1 MSRHLML
8 AIGSLLRRWREE
20 RGRDVARAMSAVALG
35 GVLAACSAP
44 VKPLPQDLQSSW
56 VDEQRA
62 TTVADAAALT
72 WWKAFDDSIIDQL
85 VDLAQ
90 QRNLDLRVAEA
101 RVREVRAQ
109 RRAALANLA
118 PEIDAS
124 VGADRSRA
132 RRQGSD
138 TTAIQDGA
146 SAAAV
151 ASWEIDLFGRLS
163 AVARA
168 ARAELQAAQAD
179 RDGVR
184 LTLIAEVIRNY
195 LEFRLYQV
203 QTELSLRNAQAQQ
216 ETVRITQ
223 ARFNQGMASRLDLER
238 TVSALRTT
246 QAQIPQSRELAE
258 SARYRLILLTAST
271 PDALNPLL
279 PTSTS
284 DPGALPDS
292 DAERVLLTPA
302 DVIARRPDVQAAE
315 RRLIAAAEQRNVA
328 AALRY
333 PRITLAGL
341 IGVEDNRVGDLLDN
355 GSRTWS
361 VSAGLLAP
369 LIDFG
374 RIRAAIDAADAV
386 QEQAYLTYEQTART
400 ALQETQTALVLYT
413 QGKLRQQE
421 LSQAADSARRAAQLA
436 RRQYTAGAL
445 SLLEV
450 LDAERSVYAVELNA
464 AQATADVSIRLVN
477 VYESMGLVPPT
488 GG

>member
-1 MSRHLML
+1 MSFRML
-8 AIGSLLRRWREE
+8 SLVTLCC
-20 RGRDVARAMSAVALG
+20 L
-35 GVLAACSAP
+35 LAACSQP
-44 VKPLPQDLQSSW
+44 VKRLPDDMQGSW
-56 VDEQRA
+56 IDAEHGTSA
-62 TTVADAAALT
+62 ADAVALT
-72 WWKAFDDSIIDQL
+72 WWRAFDDSTIDAL
-85 VDLAQ
+85 VEMAQ

-109 RRAALANLA
+109 RRETVANLA
-118 PEIDAS
+118 PQIDAS
-124 VGADRSRA
+124 IDGERSSGRTSA
-132 RRQGSD
+132 SGSEAVMED
-138 TTAIQDGA
+138 TATAGA
-146 SAAAV
+146 SV
-151 ASWEIDLFGRLS
+151 SWEIDLFGRLR
-163 AVARA
+163 AEARA
-168 ARAELQAAQAD
+168 ANAELRAVEAD

-184 LTLIAEVIRNY
+184 LTLIAEVVRSY

-203 QTELSLRNAQAQQ
+203 QTELAARNAQAQE
-216 ETVRITQ
+216 ETVRITR
-223 ARFNQGMASRLDLER
+223 ARFDQGFASRLDLER
-238 TVSALRTT
+238 TLASLRSTR
-246 QAQIPQSRELAE
+246 AQIPQSRELAE
-258 SARYRLILLTAST
+258 SARYRLVLLTAST
-271 PDALNPLL
+271 PEALNGLL
-279 PTSTS
+279 PAPTT
-284 DPGALPDS
+284 DPADLPDS
-292 DAERVLLTPA
+292 DAESVLLTPA

-341 IGVEDNRVGDLLDN
+341 LGVEDDRVENLLDT
-355 GSRTWS
+355 GTRTWS

-421 LSQAADSARRAAQLA
+421 LAQAAQSARRAAQLA

-450 LDAERSVYAVELNA
+450 LDAERSVYSVELDE

-477 VYESMGLVPPT
+477 VYQSMGLVPPP

>member
-1 MSRHLML
+1 MSNRML
-8 AIGSLLRRWREE
+8 FR
-20 RGRDVARAMSAVALG
+20 VTSAVALT
-35 GVLAACSAP
+35 VLTACSVP
-44 VKPLPQDLQSSW
+44 VKQLPDDLQSSW
-56 VDEQRA
+56 LDEQRP

-72 WWKAFDDSIIDQL
+72 WWRAFDDTTIDQL

-90 QRNLDLRVAEA
+90 QGNLDLRVAEA
-101 RVREVRAQ
+101 RVREARAQ
-109 RRAALANLA
+109 RRAALGNMA
-118 PEIDAS
+118 PQVDAS
-124 VGADRSRA
+124 VDGDRSSGGRFA
-132 RRQGSD
+132 GNAVGGVQEN
-138 TTAIQDGA
+138 A
-146 SAAAV
+146 SAAAN
-151 ASWEIDLFGRLS
+151 ASWEIDLFGRLKAEARVAS
-163 AVARA
+163 AQ
-168 ARAELQAAQAD
+168 LQAVQAD

-184 LTLIAEVIRNY
+184 LTLIAEVIRDY
-195 LEFRLYQV
+195 LEFRLFQV
-203 QTELSLRNAQAQQ
+203 QTELSLRNAQAQE

-246 QAQIPQSRELAE
+246 RSQIPQSRELAE
-258 SARYRLILLTAST
+258 SARYRLVLLTAST

-279 PTSTS
+279 PAPTS

-302 DVIARRPDVQAAE
+302 DVISRRPDVQAAE

-341 IGVEDNRVGDLLDN
+341 LGVQDSRVEDLLDT
-355 GSRTWS
+355 GTRTWS
-361 VSAGLLAP
+361 VSAGLLMP

-421 LSQAADSARRAAQLA
+421 LSQAAESARRAAQLA

>member
-1 MSRHLML
+1 MSYRML
-8 AIGSLLRRWREE
+8 FR
-20 RGRDVARAMSAVALG
+20 VTSAVALA
-35 GVLAACSAP
+35 VLTACSAP
-44 VKPLPQDLQSSW
+44 VKQLPNDLQSSW
-56 VDEQRA
+56 LDEQRS
-62 TTVADAAALT
+62 TTIADAAALT
-72 WWKAFDDSIIDQL
+72 WWKEFDDTTIDQL

-118 PEIDAS
+118 PQVDAS
-124 VGADRSRA
+124 VDGDRSRG
-132 RRQGSD
+132 RRFAGNSIG
-138 TTAIQDGA
+138 AVLENA
-146 SAAAV
+146 SAAAN
-151 ASWEIDLFGRLS
+151 ASWEIDLFGRLR
-163 AVARA
+163 AQARA
-168 ARAELQAAQAD
+168 ADAQLEAVQAD

-184 LTLIAEVIRNY
+184 LTLIAEVIRSY

-203 QTELSLRNAQAQQ
+203 QAELALRNAQAQE

-223 ARFNQGMASRLDLER
+223 ARFTQGMASRLDLER

-246 QAQIPQSRELAE
+246 RAQIPQSHELAE

-279 PTSTS
+279 PAPTS
-284 DPGALPDS
+284 DPGTLPDS

-302 DVIARRPDVQAAE
+302 DVISRRPDVQAAE

-341 IGVEDNRVGDLLDN
+341 LGVQDRRVEDLLDT
-355 GSRTWS
+355 GTRTWS
-361 VSAGLLAP
+361 VSGGLLAP

-400 ALQETQTALVLYT
+400 ALQETQTALLLYT

-477 VYESMGLVPPT
+477 VYQSMGLVPPT

>member
-1 MSRHLML
+1 MSGRLLFRVTSTVSL
-8 AIGSLLRRWREE
+8 A
-20 RGRDVARAMSAVALG
+20 
-35 GVLAACSAP
+35 VLAACSQP
-44 VKPLPQDLQSSW
+44 VKQLPEDMQSSW

-62 TTVADAAALT
+62 ITAADEAALT
-72 WWKAFDDSIIDQL
+72 WWKAFDDTTIDQL
-85 VDLAQ
+85 VELAQ

-101 RVREVRAQ
+101 RVQEVRAQ
-109 RRAALANLA
+109 RRGALANLA
-118 PEIDAS
+118 PQIDAS
-124 VGADRSRA
+124 IDGDRSSG
-132 RRQGSD
+132 RRFAGNTVGSV
-138 TTAIQDGA
+138 IENA
-146 SAAAV
+146 SAAANV
-151 ASWEIDLFGRLS
+151 SWEVDLFGRLRADARS
-163 AVARA
+163 ARA
-168 ARAELQAAQAD
+168 QLQAVQAD

-184 LTLIAEVIRNY
+184 LTLIAEVIRSY

-203 QTELSLRNAQAQQ
+203 QTELSLRNAQAQE

-223 ARFNQGMASRLDLER
+223 ARFNEGFASRLDLER
-238 TVSALRTT
+238 TVSSLRTT
-246 QAQIPQSRELAE
+246 RAQIPQTHELAE

-271 PDALNPLL
+271 PDSLNPLL
-279 PTSTS
+279 PASTG
-284 DPGALPDS
+284 DLGALPDS

-302 DVIARRPDVQAAE
+302 DVISRRPDVQAAE

-333 PRITLAGL
+333 PRITLGGL
-341 IGVEDNRVGDLLDN
+341 IGVQDRRVEDLIDS
-355 GSRTWS
+355 GSRTWA

-421 LSQAADSARRAAQLA
+421 LAQAAESARRAAQLA

-477 VYESMGLVPPT
+477 VYASMGLVPPT

>member
-1 MSRHLML
+1 M
-8 AIGSLLRRWREE
+8 
-20 RGRDVARAMSAVALG
+20 DAMSFSTRVAPLVALT
-35 GVLAACSAP
+35 VLAACSAP
-44 VKPLPQDLQSSW
+44 VKQLPDDMQVAW
-56 VDEQRA
+56 VDEQRPTIA
-62 TTVADAAALT
+62 ADDAAAST
-72 WWKAFDDSIIDQL
+72 WWKAFDDSTIDQL
-85 VDLAQ
+85 VDLAR

-109 RRAALANLA
+109 RRTTLANLA
-118 PEIDAS
+118 PQIDAS
-124 VGADRSRA
+124 VDGDRSRA
-132 RRQGSD
+132 RRAGSEVS
-138 TTAIQDGA
+138 AIQEN
-146 SAAAV
+146 AAAGAN
-151 ASWEIDLFGRLS
+151 ASWEIDLFGRLRAES
-163 AVARA
+163 RA
-168 ARAELQAAQAD
+168 ASAQLQAVQAD

-184 LTLIAEVIRNY
+184 LALISEVIRNY

-203 QTELSLRNAQAQQ
+203 QTELSVRNAQAQA

-223 ARFNQGMASRLDLER
+223 ARFNEGLASRLDLER
-238 TVSALRTT
+238 TVSSLRTT
-246 QAQIPQSRELAE
+246 RAQIPQSRELAE
-258 SARYRLILLTAST
+258 AARYRLILLTAST

-279 PTSTS
+279 PGSTS

-355 GSRTWS
+355 GTRTWS
-361 VSAGLLAP
+361 VSGGLLAP

-421 LSQAADSARRAAQLA
+421 LAQAAESARRAAQLA

-450 LDAERSVYAVELNA
+450 LDAERSVYAVELDA
-464 AQATADVSIRLVN
+464 AQATADVSIRLVT
-477 VYESMGLVPPT
+477 VYQSMGLVPP
-488 GG
+488 

>member
-1 MSRHLML
+1 MSRRVLFQ
-8 AIGSLLRRWREE
+8 
-20 RGRDVARAMSAVALG
+20 VTSAVG
-35 GVLAACSAP
+35 LAAMTACSAP
-44 VKPLPQDLQSSW
+44 VKQLPDDFQSSW
-56 VDEQRA
+56 ADEQRA
-62 TTVADAAALT
+62 TTAADDVALT

-90 QRNLDLRVAEA
+90 HRNLDLRVAEA

-109 RRAALANLA
+109 RRAALANLS
-118 PEIDAS
+118 PQVDGSID
-124 VGADRSRA
+124 GDRSRG
-132 RRQGSD
+132 RRFAGNS
-138 TTAIQDGA
+138 IGNVLENA
-146 SAAAV
+146 SAAV
-151 ASWEIDLFGRLS
+151 NVSWELDLFGRLR
-163 AVARA
+163 AEARA
-168 ARAELQAAQAD
+168 AEAQVAAVQAD

-203 QTELSLRNAQAQQ
+203 QAELALRNAQAQE

-223 ARFNQGMASRLDLER
+223 ARFNEGLASRLDLER

-246 QAQIPQSRELAE
+246 RAQIPQSRELAE
-258 SARYRLILLTAST
+258 AARYRLILLTAST
-271 PDALNPLL
+271 PEALNSLL
-279 PTSTS
+279 PAPTS

-302 DVIARRPDVQAAE
+302 DVISRRPDVRAAE

-341 IGVEDNRVGDLLDN
+341 LGVQDSRVENLLDT
-355 GSRTWS
+355 GRRTWS
-361 VSAGLLAP
+361 VGGGLLLP

-421 LSQAADSARRAAQLA
+421 LSQAAESARRAAQLA

-477 VYESMGLVPPT
+477 VYQSMGLVPPT

>member
-1 MSRHLML
+1 MSAVRLCT
-8 AIGSLLRRWREE
+8 R
-20 RGRDVARAMSAVALG
+20 VASAVALA
-35 GVLAACSAP
+35 VLTACSTP
-44 VKPLPQDLQSSW
+44 VKQRPDDMQSVW
-56 VDEQRA
+56 MDEQRS
-62 TTVADAAALT
+62 TTAADVAALT
-72 WWKAFDDSIIDQL
+72 WWKEFDDSTIDRL

-90 QRNLDLRVAEA
+90 QHNLDLRVAEA

-109 RRAALANLA
+109 RRATLGNLA
-118 PEIDAS
+118 PQIDVS
-124 VGADRSRA
+124 IDGDRSSG
-132 RRQGSD
+132 RRFAGNAVGGVQEN
-138 TTAIQDGA
+138 A
-146 SAAAV
+146 SAAAN
-151 ASWEIDLFGRLS
+151 ASWEIDLFGRLR
-163 AVARA
+163 AEARA
-168 ARAELQAAQAD
+168 ADAELRAVQAD

-184 LTLIAEVIRNY
+184 LALIAEVIRNY

-203 QTELSLRNAQAQQ
+203 QTELSLRNAQAQE

-223 ARFNQGMASRLDLER
+223 ARFKEGFASRLDLER
-238 TVSALRTT
+238 TVASLRTT
-246 QAQIPQSRELAE
+246 RAQIPQSHELAE
-258 SARYRLILLTAST
+258 AARYRLILLTAST

-279 PTSTS
+279 PASTS

-302 DVIARRPDVQAAE
+302 DVIAGRPDVQAAQ

-341 IGVEDNRVGDLLDN
+341 IGVQDRRISDLLDT
-355 GSRTWS
+355 GTRTWS
-361 VSAGLLAP
+361 ASGGLLAP

-421 LSQAADSARRAAQLA
+421 LALAAESARRAAQLA

-450 LDAERSVYAVELNA
+450 LDAERSVYAVELDA

-477 VYESMGLVPPT
+477 VYQSMGLVPPT

>member
-1 MSRHLML
+1 MSSR
-8 AIGSLLRRWREE
+8 LLFR
-20 RGRDVARAMSAVALG
+20 VTSAVALA
-35 GVLAACSAP
+35 VLTACSAP
-44 VKPLPQDLQSSW
+44 VKQLPADLQSSW
-56 VDEQRA
+56 VEEQRP
-62 TTVADAAALT
+62 TTVADAATLT
-72 WWKAFDDSIIDQL
+72 WWRAFDDVTIDEL

-90 QRNLDLRVAEA
+90 QHNLDLRVAEA

-118 PEIDAS
+118 PQVDAS
-124 VGADRSRA
+124 VDGDRSSG
-132 RRQGSD
+132 RRFAGN
-138 TTAIQDGA
+138 AIGGVQENA
-146 SAAAV
+146 SAAAN
-151 ASWEIDLFGRLS
+151 ASWEIDLFGRLR
-163 AVARA
+163 AEARA
-168 ARAELQAAQAD
+168 ADAQLEAVQAD

-203 QTELSLRNAQAQQ
+203 QTELTLRNAQAQE

-238 TVSALRTT
+238 TVSTLRTT
-246 QAQIPQSRELAE
+246 RAQIPQSHELAE
-258 SARYRLILLTAST
+258 SARYRLVLLTAST
-271 PDALNPLL
+271 PDALGLLL
-279 PTSTS
+279 PAPTS
-284 DPGALPDS
+284 DLGALPDS

-302 DVIARRPDVQAAE
+302 DVISRRPDVQAAE

-341 IGVEDNRVGDLLDN
+341 LGVQDSRVEDLLDT
-355 GSRTWS
+355 GTRTWS
-361 VSAGLLAP
+361 VSGGLLLP

-421 LSQAADSARRAAQLA
+421 LSQAAESARRAAQLA

-477 VYESMGLVPPT
+477 VYQSMGLVPPT

>member
-1 MSRHLML
+1 MNTRMNSRML
-8 AIGSLLRRWREE
+8 CRVSS
-20 RGRDVARAMSAVALG
+20 VVALA
-35 GVLAACSAP
+35 VLAACSQP
-44 VKPLPQDLQSSW
+44 VKQLPGDLQSTW

-62 TTVADAAALT
+62 TTVADDASLT
-72 WWKAFDDSIIDQL
+72 WWKAFDDVAIDQL

-118 PEIDAS
+118 PQIDAS
-124 VGADRSRA
+124 VDGERSRS
-132 RRQGSD
+132 RRTGS
-138 TTAIQDGA
+138 TTSEIQDSATAGA
-146 SAAAV
+146 T
-151 ASWEIDLFGRLS
+151 ASWEIDLFGRLRAES
-163 AVARA
+163 RA
-168 ARAELQAAQAD
+168 ADAELRAVQAD

-184 LTLIAEVIRNY
+184 LALIAEVIRNY
-195 LEFRLYQV
+195 LDYRLYQV
-203 QTELSLRNAQAQQ
+203 QTELSVRNAQAQE

-223 ARFNQGMASRLDLER
+223 ARFNEGFASRLDLER
-238 TVSALRTT
+238 TVSSLRTT
-246 QAQIPQSRELAE
+246 RAQIPQSRELAE
-258 SARYRLILLTAST
+258 SARYRLILLTASA
-271 PDALNPLL
+271 PEALSPLL
-279 PTSTS
+279 PASTELS
-284 DPGALPDS
+284 ALPDS
-292 DAERVLLTPA
+292 DAESVLLTPA
-302 DVIARRPDVQAAE
+302 DVIAHRPDVRAAE
-315 RRLIAAAEQRNVA
+315 RRLIVAAEQRNVA

-341 IGVEDNRVGDLLDN
+341 IGVEDERVSDLLDT
-355 GSRTWS
+355 GTRTWS
-361 VSAGLLAP
+361 VSGGLLAP

-421 LSQAADSARRAAQLA
+421 LTQAAESARRAAQLA

-450 LDAERSVYAVELNA
+450 LDAERSVYSVELDA

-477 VYESMGLVPPT
+477 VYESMGLVPPA
-488 GG
+488 GS

>member
-1 MSRHLML
+1 MSRHITSVL
-8 AIGSLLRRWREE
+8 ALRSLQ
-20 RGRDVARAMSAVALG
+20 ARTLAVLTLGAL
-35 GVLAACSAP
+35 LAACSAP
-44 VKPLPQDLQSSW
+44 VQQLPDNMQASW
-56 VDEQRA
+56 VDEQRPTIA
-62 TTVADAAALT
+62 ADETALT
-72 WWKAFDDSIIDQL
+72 WWKAFDDTTIDQL

-109 RRAALANLA
+109 RRATLASLA
-118 PEIDAS
+118 PAIDGS
-124 VGADRSRA
+124 VDADRSRA
-132 RRQGSD
+132 RRQQTD
-138 TTAIQDGA
+138 TSAIQDNA
-146 SAAAV
+146 SATAG
-151 ASWEIDLFGRLS
+151 ASWEIDLFGRLR
-163 AVARA
+163 AEARA
-168 ARAELQAAQAD
+168 ANAELQAVQSD

-184 LTLIAEVIRNY
+184 LALIAEVIRNY

-203 QTELSLRNAQAQQ
+203 QTELSLRNAQAQT

-238 TVSALRTT
+238 TTSALRTT
-246 QAQIPQSRELAE
+246 QAQIPQARELAE
-258 SARYRLILLTAST
+258 AARYRLILLTAST
-271 PDALNPLL
+271 PALNPML
-279 PTSTS
+279 PTSTG

-292 DAERVLLTPA
+292 DAERVLLTPS

-315 RRLIAAAEQRNVA
+315 RRLIAAAERKNVA
-328 AALRY
+328 EALRY

-361 VSAGLLAP
+361 VSGGLLMP

-386 QEQAYLTYEQTART
+386 QEQAYLTYEKTART

-421 LSQAADSARRAAQLA
+421 LSQAAESARRAAQLA

>member
-1 MSRHLML
+1 MSRRVLF
-8 AIGSLLRRWREE
+8 R
-20 RGRDVARAMSAVALG
+20 VTSAVALG
-35 GVLAACSAP
+35 VLTACSAP
-44 VKPLPQDLQSSW
+44 VKQLPEDLQSSW
-56 VDEQRA
+56 VDEQRP
-62 TTVADAAALT
+62 TTVADVAALT
-72 WWKAFDDSIIDQL
+72 WWKAFDDVTIDQL

-109 RRAALANLA
+109 RRASLANLA
-118 PEIDAS
+118 PQID
-124 VGADRSRA
+124 GAVDANRSRG
-132 RRQGSD
+132 RRVGLGTETSV
-138 TTAIQDGA
+138 IQDTA
-146 SAAAV
+146 SATAG
-151 ASWEIDLFGRLS
+151 ASWEIDLFGRLR
-163 AVARA
+163 AEARA
-168 ARAELQAAQAD
+168 ANAELQAAQAD

-258 SARYRLILLTAST
+258 SARYRLISLTAST
-271 PDALNPLL
+271 PDALNPML

-292 DAERVLLTPA
+292 DAERVLLTPS

-341 IGVEDNRVGDLLDN
+341 IGVEDSRVSDLLDN

-361 VSAGLLAP
+361 VSGGLLLP

>member
-1 MSRHLML
+1 MSGRML
-8 AIGSLLRRWREE
+8 FP
-20 RGRDVARAMSAVALG
+20 VTSAA
-35 GVLAACSAP
+35 VLAVLTACSSP
-44 VKPLPQDLQSSW
+44 VKPLPDDLQSSW

-62 TTVADAAALT
+62 ATVADTAALT
-72 WWKAFDDSIIDQL
+72 WWKAFDDTTIDQL

-118 PEIDAS
+118 PQVDGAI
-124 VGADRSRA
+124 GADHSR
-132 RRQGSD
+132 RRRPGSD
-138 TTAIQDGA
+138 SSVSQEIA
-146 SAAAV
+146 SASAT
-151 ASWEIDLFGRLS
+151 ASWEIDLFGRLR
-163 AVARA
+163 ADARA
-168 ARAELQAAQAD
+168 ANAELQAAQAD
-179 RDGVR
+179 RDGIR
-184 LTLIAEVIRNY
+184 LALIAEVIRNY

-203 QTELSLRNAQAQQ
+203 QAELSLRNAQAQE

-238 TVSALRTT
+238 TISALRATR
-246 QAQIPQSRELAE
+246 AQVPQSRELAE
-258 SARYRLILLTAST
+258 SARYRLVLLTAST
-271 PDALNPLL
+271 PDTLSPLL
-279 PTSTS
+279 PASTS

-292 DAERVLLTPA
+292 DAERVLLTPS

-341 IGVEDNRVGDLLDN
+341 IGVEDSRVGDLLDN
-355 GSRTWS
+355 GSRAWS
-361 VSAGLLAP
+361 VSGGLLMP

-421 LSQAADSARRAAQLA
+421 LSQAAESARRAAQLA

-450 LDAERSVYAVELNA
+450 LDAERSVYGVELNA

-477 VYESMGLVPPT
+477 VYESMGLVPLHSLP
-488 GG
+488 

>member
-1 MSRHLML
+1 MR
-8 AIGSLLRRWREE
+8 
-20 RGRDVARAMSAVALG
+20 ARYFCTRATSVVALA
-35 GVLAACSAP
+35 VLAACSAP
-44 VKPLPQDLQSSW
+44 VKQLPDDLQSAW
-56 VDEQRA
+56 VDEQRP
-62 TTVADAAALT
+62 TTAADTAALT
-72 WWKAFDDSIIDQL
+72 WWKEFDDSTIDQL

-90 QRNLDLRVAEA
+90 EHNLDLRVAEA

-109 RRAALANLA
+109 RRATLANFA
-118 PEIDAS
+118 PQIDAT
-124 VGADRSRA
+124 VDADRSRG
-132 RRQGSD
+132 RRLGSD
-138 TTAIQDGA
+138 VSAIQETA
-146 SAAAV
+146 TAAAST
-151 ASWEIDLFGRLS
+151 SWEIDLFGRLR
-163 AVARA
+163 AEARA
-168 ARAELQAAQAD
+168 ANAELQAVQAD

-184 LTLIAEVIRNY
+184 LALIAEVIRNY
-195 LEFRLYQV
+195 LELRLYQV
-203 QTELSLRNAQAQQ
+203 QTELSQRNAQAQQ

-223 ARFNQGMASRLDLER
+223 ARFNEGLASRLDLER
-238 TVSALRTT
+238 TISSLRTT
-246 QAQIPQSRELAE
+246 RAQIPQSHELAE
-258 SARYRLILLTAST
+258 AARYRLILLTAST
-271 PDALNPLL
+271 PDALNALL

-284 DPGALPDS
+284 DPAALPDS

-328 AALRY
+328 EALRY

-341 IGVEDNRVGDLLDN
+341 LGVEDSRVGDLLDS
-355 GSRTWS
+355 GTRTWS
-361 VSAGLLAP
+361 VSGGLLMP

-421 LSQAADSARRAAQLA
+421 LAQAAESARRAAQLA

-477 VYESMGLVPPT
+477 VYQSMGLVP
-488 GG
+488 

>member
-1 MSRHLML
+1 MSGRML
-8 AIGSLLRRWREE
+8 FP
-20 RGRDVARAMSAVALG
+20 VTSAA
-35 GVLAACSAP
+35 VLAVLTACSSP
-44 VKPLPQDLQSSW
+44 VKPLPDDLQSSW

-62 TTVADAAALT
+62 ATVADTAALT
-72 WWKAFDDSIIDQL
+72 WWKAFDDTTIDRL

-118 PEIDAS
+118 PQVDGAIDADHSRRRRPGSEIS
-124 VGADRSRA
+124 VS
-132 RRQGSD
+132 QE
-138 TTAIQDGA
+138 IA
-146 SAAAV
+146 SASATF
-151 ASWEIDLFGRLS
+151 SWEIDLFGRLR
-163 AVARA
+163 ADARA
-168 ARAELQAAQAD
+168 ANAELQAAQAD
-179 RDGVR
+179 RDGIR
-184 LTLIAEVIRNY
+184 LALIAEVIRNY

-203 QTELSLRNAQAQQ
+203 QAELSLRNAQAQE

-238 TVSALRTT
+238 TISALRATR
-246 QAQIPQSRELAE
+246 AQVPQSRELAE
-258 SARYRLILLTAST
+258 SARYRLVLLTAST
-271 PDALNPLL
+271 PDTLSPLL
-279 PTSTS
+279 PASTS

-292 DAERVLLTPA
+292 DAERVLLTPS

-341 IGVEDNRVGDLLDN
+341 IGVEDSRVGDLLDN
-355 GSRTWS
+355 GSRAWS
-361 VSAGLLAP
+361 VSGGLLMP

-421 LSQAADSARRAAQLA
+421 LSQAAESARRAAQLA

-450 LDAERSVYAVELNA
+450 LDAERSVYGVELNA

-477 VYESMGLVPPT
+477 VYESMGLVPLHSLP
-488 GG
+488 

>member
-1 MSRHLML
+1 MSYRML
-8 AIGSLLRRWREE
+8 FR
-20 RGRDVARAMSAVALG
+20 VTSAVALA
-35 GVLAACSAP
+35 VLTACSAP
-44 VKPLPQDLQSSW
+44 VKQLPNDLQSSW
-56 VDEQRA
+56 LDEQRS
-62 TTVADAAALT
+62 TTIADAAALT
-72 WWKAFDDSIIDQL
+72 WWKEFDDTTIDQV

-118 PEIDAS
+118 PQVDAS
-124 VGADRSRA
+124 VDGDRSRG
-132 RRQGSD
+132 RRFAGNSIG
-138 TTAIQDGA
+138 AVLENA
-146 SAAAV
+146 SAAAN
-151 ASWEIDLFGRLS
+151 ASWEIDLFGRLR
-163 AVARA
+163 AQARA
-168 ARAELQAAQAD
+168 ADAQLEAVQAD

-184 LTLIAEVIRNY
+184 LTLIAEVIRSY

-203 QTELSLRNAQAQQ
+203 QAELALRNAQAQE

-223 ARFNQGMASRLDLER
+223 ARFTQGMASRLDLER

-246 QAQIPQSRELAE
+246 RAQIPQSHELAE
-258 SARYRLILLTAST
+258 SARYRLSLLTAST

-279 PTSTS
+279 PAPTS
-284 DPGALPDS
+284 DPGTLPDS

-302 DVIARRPDVQAAE
+302 DVISRRPDVQAAE

-341 IGVEDNRVGDLLDN
+341 LGVQDRRVEDLLDT
-355 GSRTWS
+355 GTRTWS
-361 VSAGLLAP
+361 VSGGLLAP

-400 ALQETQTALVLYT
+400 ALQETQTALLLYT

-477 VYESMGLVPPT
+477 VYQSMGLVPPT

>member
-1 MSRHLML
+1 MSSRTMFRVSSVL
-8 AIGSLLRRWREE
+8 AL
-20 RGRDVARAMSAVALG
+20 AA
-35 GVLAACSAP
+35 LAACSQP
-44 VKPLPQDLQSSW
+44 VKQLPGDMQSTW

-62 TTVADAAALT
+62 LTTVDDASLT
-72 WWKAFDDSIIDQL
+72 WWKAFDDAAIDQL
-85 VDLAQ
+85 VELAQ

-118 PEIDAS
+118 PQIDAA
-124 VGADRSRA
+124 VDGERSRS
-132 RRQGSD
+132 RRTGS
-138 TTAIQDGA
+138 TTSEIQDSA
-146 SAAAV
+146 SAGAT
-151 ASWEIDLFGRLS
+151 ASWEIDLFGRLRAES
-163 AVARA
+163 RA
-168 ARAELQAAQAD
+168 ADAELRAVQAD

-195 LEFRLYQV
+195 LDYRLYQV
-203 QTELSLRNAQAQQ
+203 QTELSLRNAQAQE

-223 ARFNQGMASRLDLER
+223 ARFNEGFASRLDLER
-238 TVSALRTT
+238 TVSSLRTT
-246 QAQIPQSRELAE
+246 RAQIPQSRELAE

-271 PDALNPLL
+271 PEALNPLL
-279 PTSTS
+279 PVSTEL
-284 DPGALPDS
+284 GALPDS
-292 DAERVLLTPA
+292 DAESVLLTPA
-302 DVIARRPDVQAAE
+302 DVIAHRPDVQAAE
-315 RRLIAAAEQRNVA
+315 RRLIVAAEQRNVA

-341 IGVEDNRVGDLLDN
+341 IGVEDERVSDLLDT
-355 GSRTWS
+355 GTRTWS
-361 VSAGLLAP
+361 VSGGLLAP

-421 LSQAADSARRAAQLA
+421 LTQAAESARRAAQLA

-450 LDAERSVYAVELNA
+450 LDAERSVYSVELDA

-477 VYESMGLVPPT
+477 VYESMGLVPPA
-488 GG
+488 GS

>member
-1 MSRHLML
+1 MTR
-8 AIGSLLRRWREE
+8 
-20 RGRDVARAMSAVALG
+20 ARYFYTRAASVVALA
-35 GVLAACSAP
+35 VLAACSAP
-44 VKPLPQDLQSSW
+44 VKQLPDDLQSAW
-56 VDEQRA
+56 VDEQRP
-62 TTVADAAALT
+62 TTAADTAALT
-72 WWKAFDDSIIDQL
+72 WWRAFDDSTIDQL
-85 VDLAQ
+85 VDLARQ
-90 QRNLDLRVAEA
+90 HNLDLRVAEA

-109 RRAALANLA
+109 RRATLANFA
-118 PEIDAS
+118 PQIDAS
-124 VGADRSRA
+124 VDADRSRG
-132 RRQGSD
+132 RRLGLESD
-138 TTAIQDGA
+138 SSVIQETAT
-146 SAAAV
+146 AAAST
-151 ASWEIDLFGRLS
+151 SWEIDLFGRLR
-163 AVARA
+163 AEARA
-168 ARAELQAAQAD
+168 ANAELQAVQAD

-184 LTLIAEVIRNY
+184 LALIAEVIRNY
-195 LEFRLYQV
+195 LELRLYQV
-203 QTELSLRNAQAQQ
+203 QTELSQRNAEAQQ

-223 ARFNQGMASRLDLER
+223 ARFNEGLASRLDLER
-238 TVSALRTT
+238 TISSLRTT
-246 QAQIPQSRELAE
+246 RAQIPQSHELAE
-258 SARYRLILLTAST
+258 AARYRLILLTAST
-271 PDALNPLL
+271 PDALNALL

-284 DPGALPDS
+284 DPAALPDS
-292 DAERVLLTPA
+292 DAESVLLTPA

-328 AALRY
+328 EALRY

-341 IGVEDNRVGDLLDN
+341 LGVEDNRVGDLLDS
-355 GSRTWS
+355 GTRTWS
-361 VSAGLLAP
+361 VSGGLLMP

-421 LSQAADSARRAAQLA
+421 LAQAAESARRAAQLA

-477 VYESMGLVPPT
+477 VYQSMGLVP
-488 GG
+488 

>member
-1 MSRHLML
+1 MMRAARIASML
-8 AIGSLLRRWREE
+8 AL
-20 RGRDVARAMSAVALG
+20 VA
-35 GVLAACSAP
+35 VLTACSAP
-44 VKPLPQDLQSSW
+44 VKQLPDDMQSAW
-56 VDEQRA
+56 VDEQRPTIA
-62 TTVADAAALT
+62 ADAATLT
-72 WWKAFDDSIIDQL
+72 WWKAFDDSTIDQL

-109 RRAALANLA
+109 RRAALGNLA
-118 PEIDAS
+118 PQIDAS
-124 VGADRSRA
+124 VDADRSSE
-132 RRQGSD
+132 RRFAGN
-138 TTAIQDGA
+138 AVAGIQENA
-146 SAAAV
+146 SAAANV
-151 ASWEIDLFGRLS
+151 SWEVDLFGRLR
-163 AVARA
+163 AEARA
-168 ARAELQAAQAD
+168 ADAEFRAVQAD

-203 QTELSLRNAQAQQ
+203 QTELSLRNAQAQE

-223 ARFNQGMASRLDLER
+223 ARFNEGFASRLDLER
-238 TVSALRTT
+238 TISSLRTT
-246 QAQIPQSRELAE
+246 RAQIPQTRELAE
-258 SARYRLILLTAST
+258 AARYRLILLTAST
-271 PDALNPLL
+271 PDTLNPLL
-279 PTSTS
+279 PASTS

-292 DAERVLLTPA
+292 DAESVLLTPA
-302 DVIARRPDVQAAE
+302 DVIVRRPDVQAAE

-341 IGVEDNRVGDLLDN
+341 IGVQDSRVTDLLDS
-355 GSRTWS
+355 GTRTWS
-361 VSAGLLAP
+361 VSGGLLAP

-413 QGKLRQQE
+413 QGKLRQHE
-421 LSQAADSARRAAQLA
+421 LAQAAESARRAAQLA

-450 LDAERSVYAVELNA
+450 LDAERSVYTVELNA

-477 VYESMGLVPPT
+477 VYQSMGLVPPT

>member
-1 MSRHLML
+1 MSCPISLRVLPVLGL
-8 AIGSLLRRWREE
+8 A
-20 RGRDVARAMSAVALG
+20 A
-35 GVLAACSAP
+35 LAACSQP
-44 VKPLPQDLQSSW
+44 VKQLPDDMQASW

-62 TTVADAAALT
+62 ITPADATALT
-72 WWKAFDDSIIDQL
+72 WWKAFDDSTIDQL

-109 RRAALANLA
+109 RRATLANLA
-118 PEIDAS
+118 PQIDGS
-124 VGADRSRA
+124 VDAQRSRG
-132 RRQGSD
+132 RRAGSD
-138 TTAIQDGA
+138 TSEIDESAT
-146 SAAAV
+146 AAAN
-151 ASWEIDLFGRLS
+151 ASWEIDLFGRLR
-163 AVARA
+163 AEARA
-168 ARAELQAAQAD
+168 ANAELSAVQAD

-184 LTLIAEVIRNY
+184 LALIAEVIRNY

-203 QTELSLRNAQAQQ
+203 QTELSLRNAQAQE

-223 ARFNQGMASRLDLER
+223 ARFNEGFASRLDLER
-238 TVSALRTT
+238 TISSLRTT
-246 QAQIPQSRELAE
+246 RAQIPQSRELAE
-258 SARYRLILLTAST
+258 AARHRLILLTAST
-271 PDALNPLL
+271 PDTLNRLL
-279 PTSTS
+279 PASTS

-341 IGVEDNRVGDLLDN
+341 LGVEDARVSDLLDT
-355 GSRTWS
+355 GTRTWS
-361 VSAGLLAP
+361 VSGGLLAP

-421 LSQAADSARRAAQLA
+421 LAQAAESARRAAQLA

-477 VYESMGLVPPT
+477 VYQSMGLVPAT
-488 GG
+488 Q

>member
-1 MSRHLML
+1 MSCRVLFRVT
-8 AIGSLLRRWREE
+8 ST
-20 RGRDVARAMSAVALG
+20 VALA
-35 GVLAACSAP
+35 VMAACSAP
-44 VKPLPQDLQSSW
+44 VKQLPTNDLQSSW
-56 VDEQRA
+56 VDEQRP
-62 TTVADAAALT
+62 TTAADDVALT
-72 WWKAFDDSIIDQL
+72 WWKAFDDSTIDQL

-90 QRNLDLRVAEA
+90 RHNLDLRVAEA

-118 PEIDAS
+118 PQVSGSID
-124 VGADRSRA
+124 GDRSRG
-132 RRQGSD
+132 RRFAGN
-138 TTAIQDGA
+138 AIGGVLENA
-146 SAAAV
+146 SAAAN
-151 ASWEIDLFGRLS
+151 ASWEVDLFGRLR
-163 AVARA
+163 AEARA
-168 ARAELQAAQAD
+168 ADAQLAAVQAD

-203 QTELSLRNAQAQQ
+203 QAELALRNAQAQE

-223 ARFNQGMASRLDLER
+223 ARFNEGLASRLDLER

-246 QAQIPQSRELAE
+246 RAQIPQSRELAE
-258 SARYRLILLTAST
+258 AARYRLILLAAST

-279 PTSTS
+279 PAPTS

-302 DVIARRPDVQAAE
+302 DVISRRPDVQAAE

-341 IGVEDNRVGDLLDN
+341 LGVQDRRVEDLLDS
-355 GSRTWS
+355 GMRTWS
-361 VSAGLLAP
+361 VSAGLLVP

-421 LSQAADSARRAAQLA
+421 LSQAAESARRAAQLA